1 MKTLKQKIEQ
11 KIIATTVMAFVLSM
25 LFGSLNLPG
34 ALATVTTTNLIQN
47 FVPGGFAHQAQQN
60 LVFTDITVGVASNTT
75 ANMLQTNVWDFR
87 GSGAGWTISG
97 ICNNMLAVN
106 TGINM
111 LNADT
116 IRWNPAGAT
125 VTAFSG
131 VTTGITNGTLQTLET
146 SKTLITATT
155 NNGMGNYRMWNVLFN
170 IQYNGRTDQKTGI
183 YGGILTLT
191 SS

>member
-1 MKTLKQKIEQ
+1 MKTLKQTIKQ
-11 KIIATTVMAFVLSM
+11 KIVATIVVMFMFSM

-34 ALATVTTTNLIQN
+34 VSATGTTTNLIQN
-47 FVPGGFAHQAQQN
+47 FVAGTFGHQAQQN
-60 LVFTDITVGVASNTT
+60 LVFTDITVGTASNTT

-87 GSGAGWTISG
+87 GSGAGWAISG
-97 ICNNMLAVN
+97 ICNNLLAVN

-131 VTTGITNGTLQTLET
+131 VTTGITNGTLQTLEV
-146 SKTLITATT
+146 SRTLISATT
-155 NNGMGNYRMWNVLFN
+155 NNGMGNYRMWNVLLN
-170 IQYNGRTDQKTGI
+170 IQYNGRTDQKTGT